1 MDDETLVRTRA
12 GPTGELLFLPVSAL
26 TLVGLSSLLSE
37 DVQGQWAHMGRIL
50 SPALSGTGK
59 EESDPEVDFV

>member
-1 MDDETLVRTRA
+1 M
-12 GPTGELLFLPVSAL
+12 GEPVFLPVSAL

-37 DVQGQWAHMGRIL
+37 DRQGQWAHMGSVL
-50 SPALSGTGK
+50 SPALSGAGK